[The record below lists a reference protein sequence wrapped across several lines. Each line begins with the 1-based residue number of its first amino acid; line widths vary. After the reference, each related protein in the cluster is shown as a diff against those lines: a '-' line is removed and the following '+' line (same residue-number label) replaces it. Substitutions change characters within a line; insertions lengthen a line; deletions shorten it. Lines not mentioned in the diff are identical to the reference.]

1 MHHFAKQLN
10 LLLILPVV
18 LSSTSYKGNLNF
30 SGLKYQIRYWFIV
43 RCHINIKYFTQTYS
57 IILEPLVLEDSSQF
71 FLPEHPGEPQFA
83 EGVETNVNVTGQ
95 LGGSVFLHCPV
106 VNSGDRA
113 VSYPSVS
120 TIIYSWHAPKILS
133 SFSFINFIF

>member
-1 MHHFAKQLN
+1 MRTT
-10 LLLILPVV
+10 I
-18 LSSTSYKGNLNF
+18 SMSRRRII
-30 SGLKYQIRYWFIV
+30 QI
-43 RCHINIKYFTQTYS
+43 YFYVS
-57 IILEPLVLEDSSQF
+57 EPFVLEDSSQF

-83 EGVETNVNVTGQ
+83 DGVETNVNVTGQ

-120 TIIYSWHAPKILS
+120 TTVFTWHDT
-133 SFSFINFIF
+133 

>member
-1 MHHFAKQLN
+1 M
-10 LLLILPVV
+10 
-18 LSSTSYKGNLNF
+18 
-30 SGLKYQIRYWFIV
+30 KYPLRYIIYIV
-43 RCHINIKYFTQTYS
+43 TLHINIKCFIEIYS

-120 TIIYSWHAPKILS
+120 TIIYTWHAQKILS
-133 SFSFINFIF
+133 SFSFMYFIFKLRLLRNVIFFAI

>member
-1 MHHFAKQLN
+1 M
-10 LLLILPVV
+10 
-18 LSSTSYKGNLNF
+18 
-30 SGLKYQIRYWFIV
+30 
-43 RCHINIKYFTQTYS
+43 
-57 IILEPLVLEDSSQF
+57 ILEPLVLEDSSQF

-95 LGGSVFLHCPV
+95 LGGTVFLHCPV

-120 TIIYSWHAPKILS
+120 TSILTWHANKAYS
-133 SFSFINFIF
+133 SFL

>member
-10 LLLILPVV
+10 LLLILPAV
-18 LSSTSYKGNLNF
+18 LSSTYK
-30 SGLKYQIRYWFIV
+30 
-43 RCHINIKYFTQTYS
+43 
-57 IILEPLVLEDSSQF
+57 EPFVLEDSSQF

-95 LGGSVFLHCPV
+95 LGGTVFLHCPV

-120 TIIYSWHAPKILS
+120 TTVFIWHAKKIVTS
-133 SFSFINFIF
+133 SYSIHNI